1 MQASAAVP
9 YWRLS
14 GFYLFYFATLG
25 ALVPYWG
32 LYLKSLGF
40 DAAQI
45 GELLAILMATK
56 VVAPYLWGWMADHR
70 GRRMAIVRLAS
81 AFAAVAFAGVFLG
94 QGYWWLALVMSVF
107 SFFWNAALPQFEAT
121 TLTHLG
127 DRVHDYT
134 NIRIWGSIGFILAVA
149 GVGSL
154 LDRLG
159 TVLVPQTVLVLMAG
173 IWLASLFVSE
183 RAAAHLSLGREP
195 LLHVLR
201 RPEVLALLAGC
212 FLAQMSHGPYYAFYS
227 IYLEDHGYTGGT
239 IGQLWALGVIAEVAL
254 YLVMHRVLQRVGL
267 RPLFLVSLALT
278 TLRWVVIG
286 LFPDSLPLL
295 VLAQTLHAASF
306 GIYHAVAIQ
315 LFHRFFVGRHQG
327 RGQALYSSLSFGA
340 GGAMGSL
347 LSGYAWEDMGGQFTY
362 LAAAGV
368 SALAFVIVWR
378 WLEVGGRPE
387 VRPLG
392 AR

>member
-1 MQASAAVP
+1 
-9 YWRLS
+9 
-14 GFYLFYFATLG
+14 
-25 ALVPYWG
+25 
-32 LYLKSLGF
+32 
-40 DAAQI
+40 
-45 GELLAILMATK
+45 
-56 VVAPYLWGWMADHR
+56 
-70 GRRMAIVRLAS
+70 
-81 AFAAVAFAGVFLG
+81 
-94 QGYWWLALVMSVF
+94 
-107 SFFWNAALPQFEAT
+107 
-121 TLTHLG
+121 
-127 DRVHDYT
+127 
-134 NIRIWGSIGFILAVA
+134 
-149 GVGSL
+149 VGSL

-159 TVLVPQTVLVLMAG
+159 TALVPQTVLVLMAG
-173 IWLASLFVSE
+173 IWITSLFVSE

-201 RPEVLALLAGC
+201 RPEVMALLAGC

-267 RPLFLVSLALT
+267 RPLFLLSLALT
-278 TLRWVVIG
+278 TLRWVMIG
-286 LFPDSLPLL
+286 LFPGSLPLL

-368 SALAFVIVWR
+368 AALALVIVWR
-378 WLEVGGRPE
+378 WLEVGGGPE
-387 VRPLG
+387 ARPLG